1 MSTALLE
8 TDLVLVQIQPST
20 FSRRRYFAYAMEA
33 VHLSIYIERRI
44 LLPASKFHLI
54 DLIIGTI

>member
-1 MSTALLE
+1 MSTARLE

-20 FSRRRYFAYAMEA
+20 PLRRSYFAYAMEA

-44 LLPASKFHLI
+44 QLPASKFHLI